1 MKTQFREMMKVNTAL
16 STEDHE
22 PLLTIRFDFD
32 PEFEGNSYE
41 FQHSMVEQVH
51 SAMGDLLKEL
61 ETKAIWQANIE
72 MAESGEEPLFLVYL
86 FSFPVC
92 RFSDL
97 VYMFSFPVD
106 LLPFSASFL
115 FSNCLFSFLVIT
127 FLFQAF
133 PRFRFIFYPCYF
145 IGFFSPFSLPLLF
158 SKCIQFSNLKTK
170 SVSNCLT

>member
-72 MAESGEEPLFLVYL
+72 MAESGEELRDVARDMLEKI
-86 FSFPVC
+86 
-92 RFSDL
+92 DDG
-97 VYMFSFPVD
+97 MFD
-106 LLPFSASFL
+106 DDGGEARQKRRKM
-115 FSNCLFSFLVIT
+115 N
-127 FLFQAF
+127 
-133 PRFRFIFYPCYF
+133 
-145 IGFFSPFSLPLLF
+145 
-158 SKCIQFSNLKTK
+158 
-170 SVSNCLT
+170 

>member
-72 MAESGEEPLFLVYL
+72 MAESGEELRDVARDMLEKI
-86 FSFPVC
+86 
-92 RFSDL
+92 D
-97 VYMFSFPVD
+97 D
-106 LLPFSASFL
+106 
-115 FSNCLFSFLVIT
+115 
-127 FLFQAF
+127 
-133 PRFRFIFYPCYF
+133 
-145 IGFFSPFSLPLLF
+145 GFFDDDGGEERR
-158 SKCIQFSNLKTK
+158 KRRKMN
-170 SVSNCLT
+170 

>member
-41 FQHSMVEQVH
+41 FQHSMVEQVY

-72 MAESGEEPLFLVYL
+72 MAESGEELRDVAKDMLEKI
-86 FSFPVC
+86 
-92 RFSDL
+92 DNG
-97 VYMFSFPVD
+97 MFD
-106 LLPFSASFL
+106 DDGGEARQKRRKM
-115 FSNCLFSFLVIT
+115 N
-127 FLFQAF
+127 
-133 PRFRFIFYPCYF
+133 
-145 IGFFSPFSLPLLF
+145 
-158 SKCIQFSNLKTK
+158 
-170 SVSNCLT
+170 

>member
-72 MAESGEEPLFLVYL
+72 MAESGEELRDVAREMLEKI
-86 FSFPVC
+86 
-92 RFSDL
+92 D
-97 VYMFSFPVD
+97 D
-106 LLPFSASFL
+106 
-115 FSNCLFSFLVIT
+115 
-127 FLFQAF
+127 
-133 PRFRFIFYPCYF
+133 
-145 IGFFSPFSLPLLF
+145 GFFDDDGGEERR
-158 SKCIQFSNLKTK
+158 KRRKMN
-170 SVSNCLT
+170 

>member
-72 MAESGEEPLFLVYL
+72 MAESGEELRDVAKDMLEKI
-86 FSFPVC
+86 
-92 RFSDL
+92 D
-97 VYMFSFPVD
+97 D
-106 LLPFSASFL
+106 
-115 FSNCLFSFLVIT
+115 
-127 FLFQAF
+127 
-133 PRFRFIFYPCYF
+133 
-145 IGFFSPFSLPLLF
+145 GFFDDDGGEERR
-158 SKCIQFSNLKTK
+158 KRRKMN
-170 SVSNCLT
+170 

>member
-72 MAESGEEPLFLVYL
+72 MAESGEELRDVAKDMLEKI
-86 FSFPVC
+86 
-92 RFSDL
+92 DNG
-97 VYMFSFPVD
+97 MFD
-106 LLPFSASFL
+106 DDGGEARQKRRKM
-115 FSNCLFSFLVIT
+115 N
-127 FLFQAF
+127 
-133 PRFRFIFYPCYF
+133 
-145 IGFFSPFSLPLLF
+145 
-158 SKCIQFSNLKTK
+158 
-170 SVSNCLT
+170 

>member
-1 MKTQFREMMKVNTAL
+1 MKTQSREMMKVNTAL

-72 MAESGEEPLFLVYL
+72 MAESGEELRDVARDMLEKI
-86 FSFPVC
+86 
-92 RFSDL
+92 DDG
-97 VYMFSFPVD
+97 MFD
-106 LLPFSASFL
+106 NDGGEARQKRRKM
-115 FSNCLFSFLVIT
+115 N
-127 FLFQAF
+127 
-133 PRFRFIFYPCYF
+133 
-145 IGFFSPFSLPLLF
+145 
-158 SKCIQFSNLKTK
+158 
-170 SVSNCLT
+170 

>member
-41 FQHSMVEQVH
+41 FQHSMVEQVY

-72 MAESGEEPLFLVYL
+72 MAESGEELRDVAKDMLEKI
-86 FSFPVC
+86 
-92 RFSDL
+92 DDG
-97 VYMFSFPVD
+97 MFD
-106 LLPFSASFL
+106 DDGGDARRKRRKM
-115 FSNCLFSFLVIT
+115 N
-127 FLFQAF
+127 
-133 PRFRFIFYPCYF
+133 
-145 IGFFSPFSLPLLF
+145 
-158 SKCIQFSNLKTK
+158 
-170 SVSNCLT
+170 